1 MNVVEE
7 KMSKLDEGGQFIET
21 GKMFFTLPPMYE
33 YIHLN
38 SMTKFSSLES
48 NLELASKIWLKE
60 QRKEKEEK
68 ILAEEKAGDQ
78 RIKIER
84 GIEKQEKTM
93 AGTLEKIQINAAE
106 IKSTVG
112 EIKRAA
118 VAIVNEQSKKK
129 DQTL

>member
-1 MNVVEE
+1 
-7 KMSKLDEGGQFIET
+7 LLYPF
-21 GKMFFTLPPMYE
+21 
-33 YIHLN
+33 
-38 SMTKFSSLES
+38 
-48 NLELASKIWLKE
+48 KE
-60 QRKEKEEK
+60 QCKEKEEK

-106 IKSTVG
+106 ITSTVG